1 MSDEQILTSTPL
13 DAPVVSHAATALPL
27 THELDS
33 AASLVPLTQIPI
45 ITQESQQGK
54 FSTIDVEPNNRHEH

>member
-1 MSDEQILTSTPL
+1 MSDEQILSSTPL
-13 DAPVVSHAATALPL
+13 DAPVVGHAATALPL
-27 THELDS
+27 AHELDS

-54 FSTIDVEPNNRHEH
+54 FSTTDFEPNNQNEH